1 MEILGSSLPFVKED
15 RKRDSGQNVRRLFV
29 ITIRQLYIWWFDATD
44 KHNHCLAMDVEVQ
57 QSQSFH

>member
-29 ITIRQLYIWWFDATD
+29 ITIRQLLFCSCILLNLY
-44 KHNHCLAMDVEVQ
+44 LVV
-57 QSQSFH
+57 